1 MNDIVLFDY
10 CGKGIRTIE
19 KDGEVWW
26 VLADVCKILG
36 ITNPSRAA
44 KQLEEDERANFKLGR
59 QGNAIHINE
68 SGLYSLILRSDKPEA
83 KPFRRW
89 ITHEVI
95 PQIRKSGQYL
105 ITTEQ
110 TYETTWYGEK
120 VLSAVNA
127 GKMLGVSRSSARG
140 YIMRNLRDGLDYFVL
155 KGLSLKLYK
164 HENPT
169 EPDFGGSVM
178 LVRANAFY
186 SIMNNTK

>member
-10 CGKGIRTIE
+10 CGKGIRTVE
-19 KDGEVWW
+19 KDGELWW

-44 KQLEEDERANFKLGR
+44 KQLEDDERANFKLGR

-68 SGLYSLILRSDKPEA
+68 SGLYSLMIRSDKPEA

-105 ITTEQ
+105 TTNEQ
-110 TYETTWYGEK
+110 AYETTWYGEK
-120 VLSAVNA
+120 VISAVNA
-127 GKMLGVSRSSARG
+127 GKLLGTSRSSARG

-164 HENPT
+164 HENPS
-169 EPDFGGSVM
+169 EPDLGSSVM
-178 LVRANAFY
+178 LVKANAFY
-186 SIMNNTK
+186 SIYHTK